1 MLPITYGNVLA
12 VFFNATDLE
21 RINGEQW
28 YLVANQAATVL
39 ADRYGTTASTA
50 AGVIA
55 ALSPNNRWGKN
66 LDNADALM
74 RAYQLGGIDA
84 ANLVKVATYN
94 NNKIKALK
102 ILDSGEPLDIL
113 GGLKVRA
120 FYNCILGGDSVCID
134 GHAYAIWAGLYIPTT
149 KTPKITLKAYQLI
162 SADYR
167 LAADK
172 INLILNA
179 NYSAAAVQAITWLA
193 WRRMI
198 KEGAK

>member
-1 MLPITYGNVLA
+1 MIPITYGNILA
-12 VFFNATDLE
+12 VFFNSTDIE
-21 RINGEQW
+21 RINGAQW

-55 ALSPNNRWGKN
+55 ALSPNNRWSKN
-66 LDNADALM
+66 LDNAEALM
-74 RAYQLGGIDA
+74 RAYKLGGINT

-134 GHAYAIWAGLYIPTT
+134 GHAYAIWQGRYISTAN
-149 KTPKITLKAYQLI
+149 TPKITPKSYELI
-162 SADYR
+162 AADYR
-167 LAADK
+167 SATIK
-172 INLILNA
+172 INDILSA
-179 NYSAAAVQAITWLA
+179 HYSASQIQAITWLA

-198 KEGAK
+198 KRGAE

>member
-1 MLPITYGNVLA
+1 MLPITYGNILA

-28 YLVANQAATVL
+28 YQVANQAAAVL

-55 ALSPNNRWGKN
+55 ALSPNNRWNKN

-74 RAYQLGGIDA
+74 RAYKLGGINT
-84 ANLVKVATYN
+84 ANLVKIATYN

-102 ILDSGEPLDIL
+102 ILDSGDPLDIL

-149 KTPKITLKAYQLI
+149 KTPKITPKAYQSI

-198 KEGAK
+198 KGGVE

>member
-1 MLPITYGNVLA
+1 MIPITYGNILA

-28 YLVANQAATVL
+28 YAVARQAATVL
-39 ADRYGTTASTA
+39 ADRYGVSASTA

-55 ALSPNNRWGKN
+55 ALSPNNRWTKN
-66 LDNADALM
+66 LDNADALI
-74 RAYQLGGIDA
+74 RAYKLGGIDA

-149 KTPKITLKAYQLI
+149 KTPKITPKAYEII

-179 NYSAAAVQAITWLA
+179 NYSAAAVQAITWLV

-198 KEGAK
+198 KEGSK

>member
-1 MLPITYGNVLA
+1 MIPITYGNILA

-21 RINGEQW
+21 RINGAQW
-28 YLVANQAATVL
+28 YSVANQAATVL
-39 ADRYGTTASTA
+39 ADRYGVSASAA

-55 ALSPNNRWGKN
+55 ALSPNNRWTKN
-66 LDNADALM
+66 LDNADALI

-84 ANLVKVATYN
+84 AGLVKVATYN

-102 ILDSGEPLDIL
+102 ILDSGDPLDIL

-149 KTPKITLKAYQLI
+149 KTPKITPKAYDLI

-179 NYSAAAVQAITWLA
+179 NYSAAAIQAITWLA

-198 KEGAK
+198 KEDSK

>member
-1 MLPITYGNVLA
+1 MIPITYGNILA

-28 YLVANQAATVL
+28 YQVANQASAVL
-39 ADRYGTTASTA
+39 AYRYGVTISTA

-66 LDNADALM
+66 LDNSDALI

-84 ANLVKVATYN
+84 ANLIKVATYN

-102 ILDSGEPLDIL
+102 ILDNGEPLDIL

-120 FYNCILGGDSVCID
+120 FYDCILGDDSVCVD
-134 GHAYAIWAGLYIPTT
+134 GHAYSIWAGLYIPTT
-149 KTPKITLKAYQLI
+149 KTPKIAPKAYDLI

-179 NYSAAAVQAITWLA
+179 NYSAAAIQAITWIT

-198 KEGAK
+198 KEEAR

>member
-1 MLPITYGNVLA
+1 MIPITYGNILA

-28 YLVANQAATVL
+28 YQVANQASAVL
-39 ADRYGTTASTA
+39 AYRYGVTISTA

-66 LDNADALM
+66 LDNSDALI

-84 ANLVKVATYN
+84 ANLIKVATYN
-94 NNKIKALK
+94 NNKRKALK
-102 ILDSGEPLDIL
+102 ILDNGEPLDIL

-120 FYNCILGGDSVCID
+120 FYDCILGDDSVCVD
-134 GHAYAIWAGLYIPTT
+134 GHSYSIWAGLYIPTT
-149 KTPKITLKAYQLI
+149 KTPKITPKAYDLI

-179 NYSAAAVQAITWLA
+179 NYSAAAIQAITWIT

-198 KEGAK
+198 KEEAR